1 MNDAER
7 TAAGAPMY
15 SPADFLVETM
25 HDCRKTIPSLSPEQ
39 LIAACGLALLG
50 VIVLTGSNYSL
61 SLTKGDFR
69 LDFRPAC

>member
-7 TAAGAPMY
+7 TAGAPMY
-15 SPADFLVETM
+15 SPTDFLVETM
-25 HDCRKTIPSLSPEQ
+25 HDCGKTIPSLSPEQ
-39 LIAACGLALLG
+39 LIAVCGLALLG